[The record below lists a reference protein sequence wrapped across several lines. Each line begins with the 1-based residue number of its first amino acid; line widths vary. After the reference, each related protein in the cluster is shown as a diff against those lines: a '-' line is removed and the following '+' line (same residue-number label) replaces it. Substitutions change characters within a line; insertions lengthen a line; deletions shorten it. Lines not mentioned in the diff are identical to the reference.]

1 MKKVLFTVALL
12 VIGTFAY
19 AQVSVIKEAKSLKN
33 DPEKAAIAI
42 LPALTDPETANNPET
57 WKMAGDFQKAIYDSE
72 NMKLFLPNQTADTT
86 KLYNSLVNMFE
97 YYLKA
102 DKVEQAAVQSGA
114 LKKAKLHKKLA
125 EELKKVRINLVNG
138 GADAYNKG
146 DYQSALKYF
155 GMFVDT
161 GEDPLFAEDT
171 AVKNDTLNAL
181 YANYAVL
188 AAQML
193 NDKDDVM
200 KYGAIGKND
209 KEEGYRSLMFLAE
222 AYGDRETGDSTKWL
236 ETIKEGFQRFPKQD
250 YFVGNLMDNYI
261 RKGQIDEGLNQ
272 IDQLLAQQG
281 ETSYLLYVKGV
292 LQYEKK
298 DYSNAESTFNKI
310 IALDKE
316 LLPEANAKIGDCYFF
331 PAQAIVEE
339 NSKIA
344 IDDPNYNANEAKI
357 KDLYEK
363 ALPHYLKAKELAPDK
378 KQLWG
383 NYLLNI
389 YWKLNKS
396 EYDALSKELDI

>member
-1 MKKVLFTVALL
+1 
-12 VIGTFAY
+12 
-19 AQVSVIKEAKSLKN
+19 
-33 DPEKAAIAI
+33 
-42 LPALTDPETANNPET
+42 
-57 WKMAGDFQKAIYDSE
+57 
-72 NMKLFLPNQTADTT
+72 
-86 KLYNSLVNMFE
+86 
-97 YYLKA
+97 
-102 DKVEQAAVQSGA
+102 
-114 LKKAKLHKKLA
+114 
-125 EELKKVRINLVNG
+125 
-138 GADAYNKG
+138 
-146 DYQSALKYF
+146 
-155 GMFVDT
+155 MFVDM

-292 LQYEKK
+292 LLR
-298 DYSNAESTFNKI
+298 DR
-310 IALDKE
+310 
-316 LLPEANAKIGDCYFF
+316 
-331 PAQAIVEE
+331 
-339 NSKIA
+339 
-344 IDDPNYNANEAKI
+344 
-357 KDLYEK
+357 
-363 ALPHYLKAKELAPDK
+363 
-378 KQLWG
+378 
-383 NYLLNI
+383 
-389 YWKLNKS
+389 KS
-396 EYDALSKELDI
+396 VV